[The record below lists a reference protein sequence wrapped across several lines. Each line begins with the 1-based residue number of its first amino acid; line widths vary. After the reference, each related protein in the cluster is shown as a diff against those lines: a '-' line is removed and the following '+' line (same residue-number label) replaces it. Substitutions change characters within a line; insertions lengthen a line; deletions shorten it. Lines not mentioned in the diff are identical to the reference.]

1 MRTLFDSQSNTP
13 FKLSRSK
20 IEEFVQCPRCFYLDL
35 RNGVSRPSWPAFA
48 LNIAVDKLLKKEFD
62 THRAQRKKHPLMEA
76 YGLEAIPFSH
86 EKIDQWRNNFKG
98 ISYHHLP
105 TNFIVFGAVDDLWID
120 KNKQLIIVDY
130 KATSTS
136 EEITLENE
144 YRQAFKREVEIYQWL
159 FRKNGF
165 AVSDTAYF
173 VYVNA
178 QKDRKAFDAKLE
190 FDIKLIPYKGSDKWV
205 EPTLIK
211 AHKVLM
217 SDTLPEPNPDCEY
230 CLYRQRA
237 QEVESGK

>member
-1 MRTLFDSQSNTP
+1 
-13 FKLSRSK
+13 
-20 IEEFVQCPRCFYLDL
+20 
-35 RNGVSRPSWPAFA
+35 
-48 LNIAVDKLLKKEFD
+48 
-62 THRAQRKKHPLMEA
+62 MEA
-76 YGLEAIPFSH
+76 YSLEAIPFSH

-165 AVSDTAYF
+165 SVSDTAYF

-190 FDIKLIPYKGSDKWV
+190 FDIKLIPYKGNDKWV

-217 SDTLPEPNPDCEY
+217 SDTLPEPSPDCEY

-237 QEVESGK
+237 QEIESGK